1 VVNEHYY
8 LWVKTK
14 CPFCI
19 KAKNELLTRIKS
31 FTLYAMDDKPEELE
45 EVKKLWSHTTVPV
58 ITVMENDVETFVG
71 GCGDLMKWLEIKQ
84 GENTSD

>member
-58 ITVMENDVETFVG
+58 ITVMENDVEAFVG
-71 GCGDLMKWLEIKQ
+71 GCDDLMKWLEIKQ

>member
-1 VVNEHYY
+1 MVNEHYY
-8 LWVKTK
+8 LWIKSS

-19 KAKNELLTRIKS
+19 KAQKLLLENIK
-31 FTLYAMDDKPEELE
+31 THTMYIMDDKPEELE

-71 GCGDLMKWLEIKQ
+71 GCDDLMKWLEIKQ